1 MGWVNKKNL
10 TQFSKQIHVF
20 TPNLPTSLTNK
31 VIKIRTNQGTL
42 LVWILN
48 SCCLNHDDVTWDSS
62 KRESFG
68 KQKEKEEKM
77 RQGSFKEE

>member
-1 MGWVNKKNL
+1 
-10 TQFSKQIHVF
+10 
-20 TPNLPTSLTNK
+20 
-31 VIKIRTNQGTL
+31 
-42 LVWILN
+42 
-48 SCCLNHDDVTWDSS
+48 LNHDDVTWDSS